1 MNGKLLNE
9 AQVFETWSPI
19 LESQT
24 GIKDS
29 ARLGWMSK
37 YAHYHSLNEGF
48 AYPQASLINT
58 PGMGNVAPGTVA
70 GGALNFYNGTQGS
83 GDKFPSLLPL
93 AIQVAARTVGFD
105 IVPVIPMNGPSGV
118 LTYLDYVYAGGRDP
132 FAPGVNAQ
140 TGLGGNAT
148 AANSNSQNFTDKYS
162 VFKLAKNSVSSAI
175 YTAVSALAVGTQL
188 TIESDAATASKA
200 LLVAWV
206 GKSRIDGGLIF
217 RILGECASTT
227 ATDGTGV
234 FTLLNQVS
242 VQAVSLV
249 DVIDGASNIY
259 GTLTATTSGN
269 TTTVTAATIIGAT
282 GGITGYAELVRGLED
297 HVQGFSGAGPLD
309 SGNYNGNS
317 VNALTAYEPMRRGI
331 GETSYYR
338 TMGMQ
343 AFTKFVEAETFQVA
357 ATVTTEQIQD
367 LNRQYGIDVLSMME
381 NALVNEISQSIN
393 KHILFRAFALGWQN
407 HYDIYNVEGTNFNI
421 NVNGNGSTVANA
433 VCLGN
438 ENASTTGSS
447 AAGQYAGLSIP
458 VPTYAIYGGTAAAF
472 ENQGTIQRRIQSKIL
487 AAANMVAQR
496 GRRGPANFAVTN
508 LQIATALQDSAQFTF
523 YPLANTVNQNNGA
536 LYPIGTLAGITIYV
550 DPNMEYN
557 DTRVVV
563 GRKGADEEPGLK
575 FMPYLMAES
584 IQTIAEGTMAPKIAV
599 KSRYALVEAGFHPQT
614 QYLTFVVNTFTSGS
628 TLTYDNGVTASAT
641 AANSWNLGANPINIA

>member
-24 GIKDS
+24 GITDNAKLS
-29 ARLGWMSK
+29 WMSK

-48 AYPQASLINT
+48 AYPQASLLNT
-58 PGMGNVAPGTVA
+58 PGMGNVAPASVVA
-70 GGALNFYNGTQGS
+70 GGALNFYGANSQGS

-118 LTYLDYVYAGGRDP
+118 LTYLDYVYAGGRDIN
-132 FAPGVNAQ
+132 APGI
-140 TGLGGNAT
+140 
-148 AANSNSQNFTDKYS
+148 ANQGAPLTNSTNFTDKFL
-162 VFKLAKNSVSSAI
+162 VFKIARAGA
-175 YTAVSALAVGTQL
+175 TAVYNTVVASTPGTFYAIASA
-188 TIESDAATASKA
+188 AAASSNG
-200 LLVAWV
+200 LLVTYV

-217 RILGECASTT
+217 RVVGECNAGATAGAGTYTIIANTSNAQTVTLADVLDGSSVLYPATAPTSIPTT
-227 ATDGTGV
+227 AT
-234 FTLLNQVS
+234 F
-242 VQAVSLV
+242 AVTC
-249 DVIDGASNIY
+249 G
-259 GTLTATTSGN
+259 
-269 TTTVTAATIIGAT
+269 AATGAVT
-282 GGITGYAELVRGLED
+282 GTAELVRALED
-297 HVQGFSGAGPLD
+297 HVQGFTGAGPLD
-309 SGNYNGNS
+309 NNAFSGNS
-317 VNALTAYEPMRRGI
+317 VNALTPYEPMRRGV

-381 NALVNEISQSIN
+381 NALVNDISQSIN

-407 HYDIYNVEGTNFNI
+407 HYNVSLVENTNFNLNLGD
-421 NVNGNGSTVANA
+421 NVVTAALG
-433 VCLGN
+433 LGN
-438 ENASTTGSS
+438 TDLTASGTYD
-447 AAGQYAGLSIP
+447 QLSIP
-458 VPTYAIYGGTAAAF
+458 VPEIAVYGGGSTNF
-472 ENQGTIQRRIQSKIL
+472 ENQGTFQRRIQSKIL

-496 GRRGPANFAVTN
+496 GRRGPANFCVTN

-536 LYPIGTLAGITIYV
+536 LYPIGTLAGITVYV

-557 DTRVVV
+557 DTRVCV

-599 KSRYALVEAGFHPQT
+599 KSRYALVEAGFHPET
-614 QYLTFVVNTFTSGS
+614 QYLTFVVNTFTSGG
-628 TLTYDNGVTASAT
+628 TWNSAT
-641 AANSWNLGANPINIA
+641 APINIA

>member
-29 ARLGWMSK
+29 AKLGWMSK

-148 AANSNSQNFTDKYS
+148 AANSNNQNFTDKYT
-162 VFKLAKNSVSSAI
+162 VFKLAKTSVSSTI

-188 TIESDAATASKA
+188 VIESDAATASKA

-249 DVIDGASNIY
+249 DAIDGASNIY

-269 TTTVTAATIIGAT
+269 TTTVTAATIIGLA

-297 HVQGFSGAGPLD
+297 HVQGFAGAGPLD
-309 SGNYNGNS
+309 NGNYNGNS

-407 HYDIYNVEGTNFNI
+407 HYNVFNVESTNFNL
-421 NVNGNGSTVANA
+421 NLGTNSVATVLG
-433 VCLGN
+433 LGN
-438 ENASTTGSS
+438 EETTPGSGIYAQLSIDMPDQAVYGTTGS
-447 AAGQYAGLSIP
+447 
-458 VPTYAIYGGTAAAF
+458 TNF
-472 ENQGTIQRRIQSKIL
+472 ENQGTFQRRIQSKIL

-557 DTRVVV
+557 DTRVCV

-599 KSRYALVEAGFHPQT
+599 KSRYALVEAGFHPET
-614 QYLTFVVNTFTSGS
+614 QYLTFVVNIFGTSAS
-628 TLTYDNGVTASAT
+628 TV
-641 AANSWNLGANPINIA
+641 WNTSTNPINIA

>member
-19 LESQT
+19 IESQT

-29 ARLGWMSK
+29 AKLGWMSK

-48 AYPQASLINT
+48 TYPQASLLNT
-58 PGMGNVAPGTVA
+58 PGMGNVAPASVVA
-70 GGALNFYNGTQGS
+70 GGALNFYGANAQGS

-118 LTYLDYVYAGGRDP
+118 LTYLDYVYAGGRDAG
-132 FAPGVNAQ
+132 APGISGQGAPLTNNA
-140 TGLGGNAT
+140 
-148 AANSNSQNFTDKYS
+148 NFTDKFT
-162 VFKLAKNSVSSAI
+162 VFKVARTGSSAVYATVAASTPGTFYAI
-175 YTAVSALAVGTQL
+175 ASA
-188 TIESDAATASKA
+188 AAASSNG
-200 LLVAWV
+200 LLVTFV

-217 RILGECASTT
+217 RIVGECNAGAT
-227 ATDGTGV
+227 AGAGTYTIIANTSNAQTVTLADVLDG
-234 FTLLNQVS
+234 S
-242 VQAVSLV
+242 AVLYP
-249 DVIDGASNIY
+249 A
-259 GTLTATTSGN
+259 TAPTSIPTTS
-269 TTTVTAATIIGAT
+269 TFAVTCGAATGAVT
-282 GGITGYAELVRGLED
+282 GTAELVRALED
-297 HVQGFSGAGPLD
+297 HVQGFAGAGPQD
-309 SGNYNGNS
+309 NTAFQGNS
-317 VNALTAYEPMRRGI
+317 VNALTPYEPMRRGV

-381 NALVNEISQSIN
+381 NALVNDISQSIN

-407 HYDIYNVEGTNFNI
+407 HYNVSIVENTNFNLQLDP
-421 NVNGNGSTVANA
+421 GNNITAALG
-433 VCLGN
+433 LGN
-438 ENASTTGSS
+438 EATGSNYT
-447 AAGQYAGLSIP
+447 QLSIA
-458 VPTYAIYGGTAAAF
+458 VPDFGIYSAGGSSF

-496 GRRGPANFAVTN
+496 GRRGPANFCVTN

-557 DTRVVV
+557 DTRVCV

-599 KSRYALVEAGFHPQT
+599 KSRYALVEAGFHPET

-628 TLTYDNGVTASAT
+628 VWNSGTAP
-641 AANSWNLGANPINIA
+641 LNIA